1 MYLLGKIFW
10 KLFLHWSYPVRT
22 SFYHLITYKIYGEAY
37 FNRKQKLIYK
47 FMVED
52 TDIIQRYKEIG
63 KIIET
68 KNKDLK
74 FSIK

>member
-1 MYLLGKIFW
+1 
-10 KLFLHWSYPVRT
+10 
-22 SFYHLITYKIYGEAY
+22 
-37 FNRKQKLIYK
+37 
-47 FMVED
+47 MVED

-74 FSIK
+74 FSMKQLEINEKDKEYYKKMKAKISKKMHNNKS